1 LELKTCRLF
10 IPKISEKMKLLVI
23 EDEKDLSD
31 SICSYL
37 GMEQFTCETA
47 YDYDSALDKILIN
60 EYACI
65 ILDITLPHGSGLDI
79 LSQLKA
85 MNKSEGVLIVSA
97 KNSLDDRI
105 KGLNSGADD
114 YLTKPFHLSE
124 LGARVAAIVRRKSF
138 EGKTRIALGGL
149 VLDLA
154 ERILRSGEEVIA
166 LTKKEYDLLLY
177 FLSNKNK
184 VVTKEAIVE
193 HLWGDDIDMADSYDF
208 IYSHIKNLRK
218 KLMAAG
224 CPDYIKAVYGMG
236 YKFSLDS

>member
-1 LELKTCRLF
+1 
-10 IPKISEKMKLLVI
+10 MKLLVI

-37 GMEQFTCETA
+37 NSEQFTCETA
-47 YDYDSALDKILIN
+47 YDYHAALEKVVIN

-65 ILDITLPHGSGLDI
+65 ILDITLPNGSGLDI
-79 LSQLKA
+79 LSHLKTL
-85 MNKSEGVLIVSA
+85 NKADGVLIISA

-138 EGKTRIALGGL
+138 GGKTRIAVGPL
-149 VLDLA
+149 VLDLS
-154 ERILRSGEEVIA
+154 ERILRSGDAQIA
-166 LTKKEYDLLLY
+166 LTRKEYELLLY

-193 HLWGDDIDMADSYDF
+193 HLWGDDIDMSDSYDF

-218 KLMAAG
+218 KLMQAG

-236 YKFSLDS
+236 YKFSLDN